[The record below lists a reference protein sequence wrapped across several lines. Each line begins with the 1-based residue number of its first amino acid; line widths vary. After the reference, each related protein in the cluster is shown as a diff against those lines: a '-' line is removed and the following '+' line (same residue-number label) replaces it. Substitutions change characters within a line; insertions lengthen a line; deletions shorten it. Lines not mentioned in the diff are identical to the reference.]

1 MYDFDIISYIH
12 RWIIE
17 KKNSIMFFQLD
28 EMWIYKA
35 IGCWSI
41 VISMVVLLEITIF
54 TFFCVTD

>member
-1 MYDFDIISYIH
+1 
-12 RWIIE
+12 
-17 KKNSIMFFQLD
+17 MFFQLD

-41 VISMVVLLEITIF
+41 AISMVVLVKITIF